1 MPAGTLIIL
10 IVVCAIVVAAAA
22 VMAILEV
29 RQALLRRQFGT
40 EYDRL
45 ARQNGHRQARAEL
58 TARKRRV
65 ADLGIRPLSAD
76 QHDRY
81 TSEWA
86 RTQESF
92 VEDPAG
98 AVASAAALVRQAAAD
113 RGYRT
118 EDRGQIVADLS
129 VSHARRLDAYR
140 RAEET
145 AEQVAVASTEDLRQ
159 AMLWYRAMF
168 RDLAGV
174 PNGMRPRQPASPS
187 QPPLSRVPSPRQPK
201 PGARVPHP
209 RITRPQMPGLPRLR
223 AHRSPGGPGQEHQG
237 TEQETSA

>member
-22 VMAILEV
+22 VMSVLEV

-86 RTQESF
+86 RAQESF

-145 AEQVAVASTEDLRQ
+145 ADQAAAASTEDLRQ

-168 RDLAGV
+168 RDLAGA
-174 PNGMRPRQPASPS
+174 PNGRARQPGSLS
-187 QPPLSRVPSPRQPK
+187 QQPLSRLPSPRLPGPGPRAPQP
-201 PGARVPHP
+201 H
-209 RITRPQMPGLPRLR
+209 ITRQQVPGLSRLR
-223 AHRSPGGPGQEHQG
+223 ARRSPGSPGQEHQG
-237 TEQETSA
+237 TEQGTSA

>member
-1 MPAGTLIIL
+1 MPAGTLIVL
-10 IVVCAIVVAAAA
+10 IIVCTIVVAAAA
-22 VMAILEV
+22 VMAVLEV

-58 TARKRRV
+58 MARKRRV
-65 ADLGIRPLSAD
+65 AVLGIRPLSAD

-86 RTQESF
+86 RMQESF

-145 AEQVAVASTEDLRQ
+145 AEQVSTASTEDLRQ

-168 RDLAGV
+168 RDLAGA
-174 PNGMRPRQPASPS
+174 PDGKRPRQPPGGS
-187 QPPLSRVPSPRQPK
+187 QPPLSRVPSPRLPRS
-201 PGARVPHP
+201 GLRVPQP
-209 RITRPQMPGLPRLR
+209 RIARPQVPGLSRLR
-223 AHRSPGGPGQEHQG
+223 AHRSPRSPGQEHQG
-237 TEQETSA
+237 TQQGTSA